1 MAIKKRRAGGVSGR
15 VRRGWEVVTTSLALL
30 TGVYLILTTIEP
42 TRIVLE
48 RYVGKLDLQGLVALV
63 AVMLEIATIAI
74 YQHGR
79 DVREL
84 KALVTERERQ
94 DVTHSLTDVLAATG
108 QPGIGRRARR
118 LEVLGLTLNTTWPAL
133 ATWLTSGERPHG
145 WHVTLYGLDPDFVAR
160 SGELPAEWAG
170 EARRSQERIRSFL
183 TEEADE
189 LARRRITVEL
199 RAYACVPIVHG
210 FRFGDGTVFLS
221 YLQWTENGRIRPFEF
236 YDRIGTDDRSPRAG
250 HYRDLFDSWLHR
262 AVTKQVRPAGSPDG
276 QRQDARQHG
285 HRGGGDDG
293 VHRDQRD

>member
-1 MAIKKRRAGGVSGR
+1 MAIKKRRGGGVSAR
-15 VRRGWEVVTTSLALL
+15 IRRGWELVTTSLALL

-42 TRIVLE
+42 TRVVLE

-79 DVREL
+79 DVR
-84 KALVTERERQ
+84 ALRTLLVEKERR
-94 DVTHSLTDVLAATG
+94 DLTHSITDVLAATALTG
-108 QPGIGRRARR
+108 GGRRARR
-118 LEVLGLTLNTTWPAL
+118 VEVLGLTLNTTWPAL
-133 ATWLTSGERPHG
+133 ATWLTSRDQPNG
-145 WHVTLYGLDPDFVAR
+145 WRVTLHCLDPDFITR
-160 SGELPAEWAG
+160 SGEFPADWAG
-170 EARRSQERIRSFL
+170 EARGSLERIRSFL

-189 LARRRITVEL
+189 LARRRISVEL
-199 RAYACVPIVHG
+199 RVYACVPVVHG

-262 AVTKQVRPAGSPDG
+262 VGTRRVTGSPG
-276 QRQDARQHG
+276 AERQDP
-285 HRGGGDDG
+285 
-293 VHRDQRD
+293 